1 MRENKKWLI
10 IGYIS
15 MVESKG
21 FADIL
26 KVRYERQRRVMD
38 SSKVYP

>member
-1 MRENKKWLI
+1 MKVNKKWLI
-10 IGYIS
+10 IGYILV
-15 MVESKG
+15 VESKA

-38 SSKVYP
+38 SSKFYP